1 MMTWFVA
8 YTHPRAELLA
18 GRHLENQGFAVY
30 LPRYLKR
37 RRHARKIDWVAA
49 PLFPRYVFV
58 GIDPERARWRAIGST
73 TGVAGLVCSGNE
85 PTPVPS
91 DVLDTI
97 RARENADGHVTLNEA
112 TFNRGDPIRIAEGVL
127 AGITGLFERIR
138 DAERV
143 TVMLELLGR
152 KVRVETPLHT
162 VRASS

>member
-18 GRHLENQGFAVY
+18 SHHLENQGFAVY

-37 RRHARKIDWVAA
+37 RRHARKTDWVAA

-73 TGVAGLVCSGNE
+73 TGVTGLVCSGNE

-91 DVLDTI
+91 DVLNTI
-97 RARENADGHVTLNEA
+97 RARENADGYVTLNEP

-152 KVRVETPLHT
+152 KIRVETPLYT
-162 VRASS
+162 VRASN